1 MNTHQITLPAIS
13 LAHYCIARIQ
23 KSELKTSGVLEF
35 TKTNRE
41 EEIANGSR
49 ETKTGK
55 NIYKLPDGTL
65 CTLKDAAAA
74 LQASETYTCTLF
86 SKYKSR
92 YTIIYKNHGPASQN
106 TKYKT
111 PDGKK
116 ATIEHLAK
124 LYNYSETS
132 ISRIW
137 TECDGD
143 YIAANAKLKYN
154 SEKRAMSASVKS

>member
-1 MNTHQITLPAIS
+1 MNTQQISSPAIS
-13 LAHYCIARIQ
+13 LAHYCLERV
-23 KSELKTSGVLEF
+23 KKTELQTAGAFKF
-35 TKTNRE
+35 KKTNRE

-65 CTLKDAAAA
+65 CTLKEAADA
-74 LQASETYTCTLF
+74 LQTSETYTCTLF

-92 YTIIYKNHGPASQN
+92 YPIIYKNHGPQSKN
-106 TKYKT
+106 TTYKT
-111 PDGKK
+111 ADGKR
-116 ATIEHLAK
+116 ATIEQLAE

-143 YIAANAKLKYN
+143 YIAANAKLKYK
-154 SEKRAMSASVKS
+154 SEKRAMLASKKR

>member
-1 MNTHQITLPAIS
+1 MNTQQISSPAIS

-23 KSELKTSGVLEF
+23 KSELKTAGSLAF
-35 TKTNRE
+35 RKSNHQE
-41 EEIANGSR
+41 EAEQGTQEIKS
-49 ETKTGK
+49 GK
-55 NIYKLPDGTL
+55 NIYRLEDGTH
-65 CTLKDAAAA
+65 CTLANAAKA
-74 LQASETYTCTLF
+74 LQVSETYACTLF

-92 YTIIYKNHGPASQN
+92 YPIIYKNHGPASQN

-111 PDGKK
+111 PDGKR
-116 ATIEHLAK
+116 ATIEQLAE

-143 YIAANAKLKYN
+143 YIAANAKLKYK
-154 SEKRAMSASVKS
+154 SEKRAMLASKKR